1 MENERARAIAVRE
14 EAQRRAKMSDDQRL
28 LEVKG
33 VDKDVLAQLK
43 AGGWST
49 VDQLAREQ
57 DIEKLTAAG
66 ISPKRAAYL
75 QHFAR
80 IWLGELPAD
89 APLPEA
95 AGGGDPGSV
104 DEGWN

>member
-1 MENERARAIAVRE
+1 M
-14 EAQRRAKMSDDQRL
+14 
-28 LEVKG
+28 
-33 VDKDVLAQLK
+33 DKDVLAQLK
-43 AGGWST
+43 AGGWNT

-57 DIEKLTAAG
+57 DLDKLAAAG

-75 QHFAR
+75 QHFAK

-89 APLPEA
+89 APAPE
-95 AGGGDPGSV
+95 GPSGSV